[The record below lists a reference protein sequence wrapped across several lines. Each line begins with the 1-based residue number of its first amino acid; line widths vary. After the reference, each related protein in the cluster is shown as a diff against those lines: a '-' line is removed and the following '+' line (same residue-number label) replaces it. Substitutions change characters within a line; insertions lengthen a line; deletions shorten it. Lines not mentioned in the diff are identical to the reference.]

1 MSLKGVEIE
10 ALEAELIRRYRKV
23 AGEERTT
30 RNDKLVEWLE
40 QVIAMRRLGKAL
52 VGRWRADLSQEIRT
66 Q

>member
-1 MSLKGVEIE
+1 MSLKGVETE
-10 ALEAELIRRYRKV
+10 ALEAELIRRYRKF

-30 RNDKLVEWLE
+30 RNDKLVEWIE
-40 QVIAMRRLGKAL
+40 QVIAMRRLGRAL